1 MKNKEILGI
10 ISDNLT
16 TLNELV
22 KQGNIKDLNYIM
34 VKLLTLVK
42 FINQNRE

>member
-1 MKNKEILGI
+1 MKNKEILDI

-16 TLNELV
+16 TLNELI

-34 VKLLTLVK
+34 VKLLNLVK
-42 FINQNRE
+42 FINQNME

>member
-1 MKNKEILGI
+1 MKNKEILEI

-16 TLNELV
+16 TLNELINN
-22 KQGNIKDLNYIM
+22 GYTKDLNYIM
-34 VKLLTLVK
+34 SKLLNLVK

>member
-1 MKNKEILGI
+1 MKNKEILEI

-16 TLNELV
+16 TLNELISN
-22 KQGNIKDLNYIM
+22 GYTKDLNYIM
-34 VKLLTLVK
+34 SKLLNLVK